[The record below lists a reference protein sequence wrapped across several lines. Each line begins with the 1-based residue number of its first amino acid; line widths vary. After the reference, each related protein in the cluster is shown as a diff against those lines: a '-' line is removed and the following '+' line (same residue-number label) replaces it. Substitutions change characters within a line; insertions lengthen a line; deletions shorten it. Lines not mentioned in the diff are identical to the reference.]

1 MTTFCL
7 LISKGFNTSGFAT
20 QIGSIAYLAPIL
32 FSLVVRVIEIKHN
45 FAKAANEPEDVIGVN
60 EKKYAKGDT
69 PMDRF
74 KKFG

>member
-1 MTTFCL
+1 MGMTTFCL

-45 FAKAANEPEDVIGVN
+45 FAKAANEEFAKSFGI
-60 EKKYAKGDT
+60 EKDERK
-69 PMDRF
+69 RS
-74 KKFG
+74 